1 MNLYIGKT
9 EINRNLR
16 ETVEKIKSRKFTIL
30 NITEVQ
36 ESWEWLVMLDITNI
50 YLHVFHITPASL
62 KTQMIP
68 NIALKFLD
76 LLTCLYNNFKLDIL

>member
-16 ETVEKIKSRKFTIL
+16 ETVEKIKGRKFAIL
-30 NITEVQ
+30 NIIEVQ
-36 ESWEWLVMLDITNI
+36 ESWESLVMLDITNI
-50 YLHVFHITPASL
+50 DLNVFHLIPASL

-76 LLTCLYNNFKLDIL
+76 FLTCLYNNFKLDIL